1 MADTIGKANPFLYRG
16 YCNDSETGLYSLN
29 SRYYDPQTG
38 RFLNADGAVSTGTG
52 ILGHNMFAYCNNDPT
67 GLADAK
73 LGKAISKLPKYITK
87 IKRVGPGVGFY
98 TRSTSSAFFKSFA
111 KIGIVAAGAFIW
123 DLYTD
128 SMAYRGNDFYKAAT
142 VSTIAFAIGISVG
155 LLATGAGMPAGTAL
169 LAEVLTGTAT
179 GILEGPI
186 KNSGLATEIERVV
199 L

>member
-1 MADTIGKANPFLYRG
+1 M
-16 YCNDSETGLYSLN
+16 ESLE
-29 SRYYDPQTG
+29 Q
-38 RFLNADGAVSTGTG
+38 
-52 ILGHNMFAYCNNDPT
+52 C
-67 GLADAK
+67 
-73 LGKAISKLPKYITK
+73 K
-87 IKRVGPGVGFY
+87 IKALRRGVPS
-98 TRSTSSAFFKSFA
+98 RKKRWEAVL
-111 KIGIVAAGAFIW
+111 GIVAAGAFIW

>member
-1 MADTIGKANPFLYRG
+1 
-16 YCNDSETGLYSLN
+16 
-29 SRYYDPQTG
+29 
-38 RFLNADGAVSTGTG
+38 
-52 ILGHNMFAYCNNDPT
+52 MFAYCDNHPI

-87 IKRVGPGVGFY
+87 IKRVGIELEFY

-111 KIGIVAAGAFIW
+111 KIGIVAAGGFIW

-128 SMAYRGNDFYKAAT
+128 SHHYMGNDFNKTAT
-142 VSTIAFAIGISVG
+142 VSTLAFAVGISVG
-155 LLATGAGMPAGTAL
+155 LLATGAGVPAGTAL

-186 KNSGLATEIERVV
+186 KKQWIGY
-199 L
+199 

>member
-1 MADTIGKANPFLYRG
+1 
-16 YCNDSETGLYSLN
+16 
-29 SRYYDPQTG
+29 
-38 RFLNADGAVSTGTG
+38 
-52 ILGHNMFAYCNNDPT
+52 MFAYCNNDPT

-128 SMAYRGNDFYKAAT
+128 SMAYRGNDFYKSAT
-142 VSTIAFAIGISVG
+142 VSTLSFLAGIAVG
-155 LLATGAGMPAGTAL
+155 LAITSS
-169 LAEVLTGTAT
+169 
-179 GILEGPI
+179 PI
-186 KNSGLATEIERVV
+186 GLAILGGAVAGA
-199 L
+199 LIGYGGDYLKKQWIGY